1 MESIQYLVAS
11 YELEMFSFQIIPSSF
26 ILKIRHVFWHVHG
39 LCEMKFC
46 RPLFALALCDKTK
59 TSFLTR
65 GGFPACR
72 QAGFAS
78 LPVLRVFAS
87 SGRRGF
93 LSGKKMKRKEIET
106 LNKCIDNYCR
116 LLQ

>member
-1 MESIQYLVAS
+1 
-11 YELEMFSFQIIPSSF
+11 MFF
-26 ILKIRHVFWHVHG
+26 ISDYTRYFMLKIRHVCWHVHG
-39 LCEMKFC
+39 SREMKFC
-46 RPLFALALCDKTK
+46 RPLFGLALCDKTK

-93 LSGKKMKRKEIET
+93 LSVKKMKRKR
-106 LNKCIDNYCR
+106 NQNFN
-116 LLQ
+116 

>member
-1 MESIQYLVAS
+1 
-11 YELEMFSFQIIPSSF
+11 
-26 ILKIRHVFWHVHG
+26 
-39 LCEMKFC
+39 MKFC

-78 LPVLRVFAS
+78 LPVLRVFAN

-93 LSGKKMKRKEIET
+93 LSGKKMKRKRNQK
-106 LNKCIDNYCR
+106 LNKCTYNYCK
-116 LLQ
+116 LLHEIFKKLQIDIHNFI

>member
-1 MESIQYLVAS
+1 
-11 YELEMFSFQIIPSSF
+11 
-26 ILKIRHVFWHVHG
+26 
-39 LCEMKFC
+39 MKFC

-78 LPVLRVFAS
+78 FS
-87 SGRRGF
+87 F
-93 LSGKKMKRKEIET
+93 RKENEEKKKSK
-106 LNKCIDNYCR
+106 L
-116 LLQ
+116 